1 MSEPWTA
8 TPTPT
13 QNPDRDFQSISMNL
27 SLTAWTTI
35 AEMIAAVGVVI
46 SLIYLAR
53 QVRQG
58 NILTRYQ
65 ARQSMMEKDLS
76 TIHTEIENT
85 DITYSFIKENPTED
99 ELLKLHLFLTLIMR
113 QREWEWFQYND
124 GIIDEEVYRTY
135 HEVIAIILD
144 TPNTRKWWK
153 TVGRIGLNPDFVK
166 EVDSLLA
173 NRELTGYW
181 KSVKEFISSG
191 S

>member
-1 MSEPWTA
+1 
-8 TPTPT
+8 
-13 QNPDRDFQSISMNL
+13 MNL

-144 TPNTRKWWK
+144 TANTRKWWE
-153 TVGRIGLNPDFVK
+153 TVGRMGLNPDFVK